1 MKLASKLTMALAI
14 GLGVVSIA
22 NAESEA
28 KPGWTKTF
36 VIDWLE
42 PAMYYGAE
50 DPGDSAPGTDC
61 PAGPT
66 PENDWRKMLSTSW
79 RTQAEVDRINDPE
92 DPQRIVVGGLRT
104 PHPKK
109 MIYSWPWLLPDPGL
123 QPVTGPH
130 SYGFDLDDDAG
141 TGFPIGLSGDPTGVD
156 NEYYRAIGCVMAWR
170 GSTKIGHHAKYVMD
184 GMRDGSFTVLA
195 ALSGDGEDWRNDPS
209 ARMAFYMGK
218 DKMVKDANGEIAE
231 DYTFRINPWPG
242 YESSFPVQ
250 ISDGVITHR
259 EPGDIVFRG
268 VDGPVTLHLSKM
280 RFELTEDGHLD
291 GYIGGYQDVDIAYH
305 ELARG
310 GATYELTMR
319 MNTQSVWFALLRH
332 ADGLWEEAR
341 NRYTGISKA
350 YRFYGT
356 PAIIIDPEGGAP
368 IASASI
374 YEGETLETGRR
385 FPRRRFNDLID
396 PEPEET
402 EAQSASVPNIRR
414 DGIIVETAWVEN

>member
-1 MKLASKLTMALAI
+1 MRKYALVAAVIAASAGAPSAI
-14 GLGVVSIA
+14 
-22 NAESEA
+22 AEE
-28 KPGWTKTF
+28 GWTKTF

-42 PAMYYGAE
+42 PAMYYGAPE
-50 DPGDSAPGTDC
+50 PGDSAPGTDC

-66 PENDWRKMLSTSW
+66 PENDWVKLLSTSW
-79 RTQAEVDRINDPE
+79 RTKAEVARINDPE

-109 MIYSWPWLLPDPGL
+109 MIYQWPWLLPDPGL

-130 SYGFDLDDDAG
+130 SYGFDLDNDTS
-141 TGFPIGLSGDPTGVD
+141 TGFPIGMSGDEKGVD

-195 ALSGDGEDWRNDPS
+195 ALSGEGDDWRNDPN

-231 DYTFRINPWPG
+231 DYTFRINPSPD
-242 YESSFPVQ
+242 YESSFPVS
-250 ISDGVITHR
+250 IKDGVITHQ
-259 EPGDIVFRG
+259 EPGDITFRG
-268 VDGPVTLHLSKM
+268 VDGPVTLMLSKLN
-280 RFELTEDGHLD
+280 FEVTDNGHLH
-291 GYIGGYQDVDIAYH
+291 GFIGGYQDVDIAYN

-319 MNTQSVWFALLRH
+319 MNTQSVWYALLRH
-332 ADGLWEEAR
+332 ADGLWDEEKG
-341 NRYTGISKA
+341 RYTGISKA

-356 PAIIIDPEGGAP
+356 PAIVIDPEGSAP
-368 IASASI
+368 IVSAAI
-374 YEGETLETGRR
+374 YDGETEEAARR
-385 FPRRRFNDLID
+385 FPRSRFSDLIQ

-402 EAQSASVPNIRR
+402 EVQSAKVPNIKR
-414 DGIIVETAWVEN
+414 DGIVVETAWHEQ